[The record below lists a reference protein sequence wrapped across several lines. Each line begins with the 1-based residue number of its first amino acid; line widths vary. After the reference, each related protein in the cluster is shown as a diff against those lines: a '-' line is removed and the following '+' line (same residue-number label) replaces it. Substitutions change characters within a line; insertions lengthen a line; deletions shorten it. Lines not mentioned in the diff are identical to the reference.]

1 MCDWIL
7 FLAVYQ
13 DYMVYSDIK
22 LCHIYLWNWG
32 GPCYCYVISQ
42 LWHTSHLSSK
52 LCDIMTVGCPPD
64 WGGPC
69 RRLCNGDSKTCEP
82 VPRSRV
88 GPNRD
93 SAKYVDVYGV
103 PEAHTVLRGTLRYKV
118 GGEPWFHYDVMNNI
132 VMEVATVLH
141 EDHYCLVGSLGC
153 LERCNCTLGFRR

>member
-69 RRLCNGDSKTCEP
+69 RRPCDGDSKTCRP
-82 VPRSRV
+82 VPRSGVGRV
-88 GPNRD
+88 PQ
-93 SAKYVDVYGV
+93 
-103 PEAHTVLRGTLRYKV
+103 
-118 GGEPWFHYDVMNNI
+118 PW
-132 VMEVATVLH
+132 LH
-141 EDHYCLVGSLGC
+141 QVCGC
-153 LERCNCTLGFRR
+153 LWHPGGPYCPERDPPVQGGWETIISLWCNEQHCDGSGHCCFMKIIIA